1 MSSPKRAPVTVLGAN
16 PRGAAIAAALARAGH
31 AVTMLDQAGRPEPG
45 TVPDGVATAEAPE
58 SAPAGNLVVL
68 CAEDYEALWH
78 LLDRFP
84 NPDALVNLTSGTSE
98 QARAAASR
106 VERIE
111 YLDGALMA
119 HPEHVGD
126 GATVLVY
133 SGSAEAFRR
142 HEDLL
147 SRLGRATYLGA
158 DAGTAALYDLAL
170 LNFAW
175 ATLLGYLQTAALLGT
190 AGVPARTVTPL
201 LTHWLSATVADVIG
215 DYGDQIDAKE
225 YPGDGEWLELDA
237 PLMANL
243 VRATE
248 NSGLDAALPRLI
260 ESVTA
265 EGIAAGLGKQSFAS
279 LVEVIRSRAA

>member
-1 MSSPKRAPVTVLGAN
+1 MSSPNRAPVTVLGAN
-16 PRGAAIAAALARAGH
+16 PRGAAIAGALARAGH
-31 AVTMLDQAGRPEPG
+31 AVTLLDPAGRPEPG
-45 TVPDGVATAEAPE
+45 TVPDGVATAGAPE

-68 CAEDYEALWH
+68 CAEDYDALWR

-84 NPDALVNLTSGTSE
+84 DPDALVNLTSGTSE
-98 QARAAASR
+98 QARAAASGR
-106 VERIE
+106 TE

-126 GATVLVY
+126 DGTVLVY
-133 SGSAEAFRR
+133 SGSEEAFRR

-158 DAGTAALYDLAL
+158 DAGTAALYDLAM

-190 AGVPARTVTPL
+190 AGVPARTLTPL
-201 LTHWLSATVADVIG
+201 LTHWLSTTIADVIA
-215 DYGDQIDAKE
+215 DYGGQIDAKE

-237 PLMANL
+237 PLMTNL

-248 NSGLDAALPRLI
+248 NSGLHAALPRLI
-260 ESVTA
+260 ESLTA

-279 LVEVIRSRAA
+279 LVEVIRPRAA